1 LFEGRG
7 KKGVCLAF
15 ETSGH
20 EKHEIGTEPVL
31 EAHGISVADMDWDK
45 LETHHA
51 EGSESPQ
58 FCLTTLLS

>member
-1 LFEGRG
+1 M
-7 KKGVCLAF
+7 CLAF